1 MSSETNIAALER
13 MAEMINT
20 GNLDAFDEVVDEVAV
35 DHDPAPGQ
43 KRGPEGFKDFF
54 TTLRDAFPDLQLAP
68 VTIVADDAHVAMAYT
83 ITGTHQGEFQGIAP
97 TGKQISA
104 RGVEIVKFREGKL
117 IERWGSSDE
126 VGILKQLGMTM
137 EPPEA

>member
-1 MSSETNIAALER
+1 MSSERNIAALER
-13 MAEMINT
+13 MAEIVNT
-20 GNLDAFDEVVDEVAV
+20 GNLDTLGEVVDQVAV

-54 TTLRDAFPDLQLAP
+54 TALRAAFPDLQLAP
-68 VTIVADDAHVAMAYT
+68 VTVVADDEHVAMAYT
-83 ITGTHQGEFQGIAP
+83 INGTHKGEFQGIAP
-97 TGKQISA
+97 TGKQIAA
-104 RGVEIVKFREGKL
+104 RGVEIVKFRDGKL

-137 EPPEA
+137 APSGS